1 MKRKKK
7 PTARA
12 DTLERLAEEGGREV
26 SGAQREGHG
35 REEAV
40 GCAKIMWSADIFPIR
55 LELMY
60 RQYYGDTSKAANPF
74 SGGLA

>member
-1 MKRKKK
+1 MC
-7 PTARA
+7 
-12 DTLERLAEEGGREV
+12 GR
-26 SGAQREGHG
+26 GEGHD
-35 REEAV
+35 REEL

-74 SGGLA
+74 CGARLKIAVVDVLE

>member
-1 MKRKKK
+1 M
-7 PTARA
+7 
-12 DTLERLAEEGGREV
+12 ERLLGEEKEE
-26 SGAQREGHG
+26 EGHG
-35 REEAV
+35 REEREREL

-74 SGGLA
+74 CGAHLKIAAVDVLE